1 MRFFFPLLAL
11 LISGTVFFLV
21 IEPWYNDVTQLR
33 SDVAAYSTALDNS
46 AYLQKTQ
53 STLLDQYKN
62 VKPEDKDRLENFLP
76 NTVDN
81 IEFILQ
87 VEQLANLYSMPIKN
101 IKFDTP
107 KDTDPSGTTAPN
119 SGSILVA
126 GQTTSLPYGT
136 FTLEFETQGTYA
148 QFNSF
153 LKDLERN
160 LRLVDVKSISFT
172 VPPPVKGTPAAG
184 MDPNVYNYTLKVDT
198 YWLK

>member
-21 IEPWYNDVTQLR
+21 IQPWYGDVTQLR

-62 VKPEDKDRLENFLP
+62 VQPDDKARLENFLP

-81 IEFILQ
+81 IQFILQ

-107 KDTDPSGTTAPN
+107 KADSSDPASSTN
-119 SGSILVA
+119 GSILVA
-126 GQTTSLPYGT
+126 GGPTANLPYGT

-153 LKDLERN
+153 LKDLEHN
-160 LRLVDVKSISFT
+160 LRLVDVKSLSFI
-172 VPPPVKGTPAAG
+172 VPPPVKGAPVAG
-184 MDPNVYNYTLKVDT
+184 MDPNVYNFTLKVDT